1 MSNKILCVDDDP
13 AVLAAFQRGLRK
25 QFHIDTARSGEEALA
40 AIRANGPYAVVVSDM
55 RMPGMDGIQL
65 LAKVKA
71 IARDTVRMMLTGNAD
86 QETAIEAVNEGNIF
100 RFLTKPCDAERLARA
115 LAAGIEQYRLVTAER
130 ELLEKTLRGSIKVLT
145 DVLSLVNPAAFGRAS
160 RVQRLVRR
168 LAAEL
173 KVELSW
179 ELDVAAMLSQIGC
192 VTLPAETI
200 DRLYRGQ
207 KLSPEEQEMCEAHPA
222 IGHDLVANIPRLE
235 AVADIIACQ
244 NARFDGAGA
253 RPNLPKG
260 PDLPLGARILKVALD
275 FDALKTRGLTEVE
288 AVLRLRQQPGAYDA
302 QVLAALEA
310 VSNVRESYEVREIDL
325 RGLMAGMILAEDVQT
340 VSGLLLVCKG
350 QEASPSL
357 CCRLKNYAKHTRI
370 REPIRVMVRSD
381 RTPTGRGIAPGE
393 WGRSAPPT
401 APHAA
406 PAAVVSSPGN
416 PPAAAGSHPLRREE
430 EITR

>member
-1 MSNKILCVDDDP
+1 MSARILCVDDDP
-13 AVLAAFQRGLRK
+13 SVLAAFQRGLRK
-25 QFHIDTARSGEEALA
+25 QFHIETAQSGEQALA
-40 AIRANGPYAVVVSDM
+40 AIRKNGPYAVIVSDM
-55 RMPGMDGIQL
+55 RMPGMDGVQL

-71 IARDTVRMMLTGNAD
+71 IARDTVRIMLTGNAD
-86 QETAIEAVNEGNIF
+86 QATAIEAVNEGNIF
-100 RFLTKPCDAERLARA
+100 RFLTKPCDAEKLAKA
-115 LAAGIEQYRLVTAER
+115 LTAGIEQYRLVTAEK

-192 VTLPAETI
+192 VTLPPETI

-207 KLSPEEQEMCEAHPA
+207 KLSPEEREMCEAHPA

-235 AVADIIACQ
+235 AV
-244 NARFDGAGA
+244 
-253 RPNLPKG
+253 
-260 PDLPLGARILKVALD
+260 
-275 FDALKTRGLTEVE
+275 
-288 AVLRLRQQPGAYDA
+288 
-302 QVLAALEA
+302 
-310 VSNVRESYEVREIDL
+310 SNVRESYEVREIER

-370 REPIRVMVRSD
+370 REPIRVMVRTEP
-381 RTPTGRGIAPGE
+381 R
-393 WGRSAPPT
+393 
-401 APHAA
+401 
-406 PAAVVSSPGN
+406 
-416 PPAAAGSHPLRREE
+416 AAAAETVPPQPPDRR
-430 EITR
+430 